1 MRLLYLTAMIDL
13 RGNKMN
19 NGDRLLEAKTLLD
32 LINAEFQSDPMS
44 VQCFDLRLV
53 KRVKKFVE
61 DYEGDNETHLGDR
74 TGWLANDGMDCR
86 TRAFV

>member
-13 RGNKMN
+13 RGTKMSD
-19 NGDRLLEAKTLLD
+19 DRMLEAKTLLN
-32 LINAEFQSDPMS
+32 LINTEFQNNPIS
-44 VQCFDLRLV
+44 VRCFDFGLV
-53 KRVKKFVE
+53 ERVKKYVE

-86 TRAFV
+86 TKAFV